1 MFWSKKL
8 ALGTNPNPDRQD
20 IWMVEKIRSNP
31 YERTLTPNSGS
42 GGLSPSEN
50 YKRSQQVRIRIF
62 FILVVTVGYVR
73 VSYGSWLAIFEV

>member
-1 MFWSKKL
+1 MQCHRLLRSIEDMFWSKKL

-62 FILVVTVGYVR
+62 HQ
-73 VSYGSWLAIFEV
+73 SYN